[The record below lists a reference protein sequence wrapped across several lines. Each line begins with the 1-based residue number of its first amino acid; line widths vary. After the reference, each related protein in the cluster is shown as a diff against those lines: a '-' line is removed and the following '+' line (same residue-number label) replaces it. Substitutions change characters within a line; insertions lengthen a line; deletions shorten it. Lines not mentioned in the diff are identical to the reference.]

1 MLECDGLPRSD
12 ATHTIPLAT
21 AQRSRGGR
29 GAVEGTREILQP
41 LSDYSFGVSAPYT
54 SASAL
59 SGSIP
64 DTILALILMAFTA
77 LVAPV

>member
-1 MLECDGLPRSD
+1 MEIRFGARMRRIALVGCHPHHPAGHG
-12 ATHTIPLAT
+12 T
-21 AQRSRGGR
+21 
-29 GAVEGTREILQP
+29 AVEGTREILQP